1 MESLRN
7 IFSTPGRIEIT
18 GTPAGCDALVLSELA
33 ATAAFPDILHIAVDD
48 AAMARIAEAL
58 HFFAPEAEVLKMP
71 AWDCLPYDRVSPRS
85 AIASERIDTLTR
97 LAGGRPA
104 ASIRRITLTTVNAFL
119 QRVPAPE
126 TYRDACFSAA
136 KGETIELEA
145 LTDFLVKNGYG
156 RAETVMEPGEYAVRG
171 GLIDIFPPGLD
182 GPVRLDLFGDV
193 VEGIRGFDPLTQ
205 RSEGNLQSIEL
216 KPVSE
221 VLLNQV
227 TVARFR
233 ENYRDLF
240 GAVTEEDPLYQAI
253 SAKRRHA
260 GMEHWLALFHE
271 RLEPLLAYLPDAV
284 VTVAH
289 QAEQARDARLEAIAD
304 YYQARRDFTAT
315 GFAADGAVYHPV
327 PPERL
332 YLVGDEWDRR
342 LGERPVGVFS
352 PFTSPA
358 TAPATGP
365 RRFDAGGKPGHDFA
379 AARQQAG
386 VHLFDAVTAHI
397 KEHKA
402 AGRRVVVAGHSA
414 GSLDRLSGLLRDH
427 GAGDAKTVEGWAEV
441 NALPTE
447 TLALVVLGLEH
458 GFVTPEVAFIGE
470 QDILGERL
478 AQPARKAGRADRFLS
493 EVANLAQD
501 DLVVHLDHGI
511 GRYDGLETLDVAGAP
526 HDCLRILYDG
536 GDKLFVPVEN
546 IEVLSRYGEDQGTV
560 ALDKLGG
567 AAWQS
572 RKARL
577 KKRIKDMAEE
587 LLKVAAAREL
597 SHAQPMTPPDALYD
611 EFCARFGFDET
622 EDQQTAID
630 DTINDAA
637 SMRPMDRLI
646 CGDVGFGKTEVALRA
661 AFMTVMTGAQVAVV
675 VPTTLLARQHYQ
687 TFSERFA
694 GWPVR
699 IGRLSR
705 LVPAKEVA
713 ETKQGLADGT
723 VDIVIGTHGLLSGRL
738 EFSNLGLLVIDEE
751 QRFGVV
757 HKERLKRLK
766 SNVHVLTLTATPI
779 PRTLQLALAGV
790 KDMSV
795 IATPPVDRLAVRTF
809 VLPFDPLIIREAIER
824 ERFRGGQTFYVC
836 PRIRDL
842 ATLEEQIKRLV
853 PDAKVRTVHG
863 RMSARDL
870 EAAMSAFYEGG
881 VDVLLSTNIIESG
894 LDIPNVNTLIVHRA
908 DRFGLAEL
916 YQLRGRVGR
925 AKVRAYAYLTLPVR
939 QNLTAAAEKRLSV
952 MQTLDSLGAGFS
964 LASYDLDIRGAG
976 NLLGQEQSGHIREV
990 GVELYQHMLEETVA
1004 ALRGGDEAPA
1014 DDWTPQISISMPVL
1028 IPEGYVADLGVRLG
1042 LYRRLAGLV
1051 ATAEIE
1057 AFAAE
1062 LIDRFGALPGEVENL
1077 LSIIAI
1083 KGLCRDAGVE
1093 KVEAGPKG
1101 AVLSFHHNTFANP
1114 EGLIEFIQAEAG
1126 AVKLRPDHRL
1136 VCMRDWGKGE
1146 ARIAGVERLMR
1157 QLAGIACLGEADASL
1172 RRRQAGAAAGEGT
1185 PMPARRSS

>member
-33 ATAAFPDILHIAVDD
+33 ATAAFPDILHIALDD
-48 AAMARIAEAL
+48 AAMAHIAEAL
-58 HFFAPEAEVLKMP
+58 RFFAPEAEVLKMP
-71 AWDCLPYDRVSPRS
+71 AWDCLPYDRVSPKS

-97 LAGGRPA
+97 LVGTRLAGGRA
-104 ASIRRITLTTVNAFL
+104 GASICRITLTTVNAFL

-126 TYRDACFSAA
+126 TYRDACFSAV

-171 GLIDIFPPGLD
+171 GLIDVFPPGLD

-193 VEGIRGFDPLTQ
+193 LEGIRGFDPLTQ
-205 RSEGNLQSIEL
+205 RSEGSVGSFEL

-221 VLLNQV
+221 VLLNDATV
-227 TVARFR
+227 TRFR

-240 GAVTEEDPLYQAI
+240 GAVTKEDPLYQAV
-253 SAKRRHA
+253 SAKRRHP

-284 VTVAH
+284 VTLAH

-304 YYQARRDFTAT
+304 YYQARRDFTIT

-332 YLVGDEWDRR
+332 YLLGDEWDRQ
-342 LGERPVGVFS
+342 LGGRAVGVFS
-352 PFTSPA
+352 PFTS
-358 TAPATGP
+358 PATGP
-365 RRFDAGGKPGHDFA
+365 RRFDAGGKPGHDFT

-386 VHLFDAVTAHI
+386 VQLFDAVTADI
-397 KEHKA
+397 KEHQA

-414 GSLDRLSGLLRDH
+414 GSLARLEGLLRDH
-427 GAGDAKTVEGWAEV
+427 GAGNAKTVEGWAEV
-441 NALPTE
+441 NALPPD
-447 TLALVVLGLEH
+447 TLALAVLGLDH
-458 GFVTPEVAFIGE
+458 GFVTPKLAFIGE

-478 AQPARKAGRADRFLS
+478 AKPARKAARADRFFS
-493 EVANLAQD
+493 EVSNLAQD

-560 ALDKLGG
+560 NLDKLGG

-577 KKRIKDMAEE
+577 KKRIKNMAEE

-597 SHAQPMTPPDALYD
+597 SHAEAMTPAGALYD

-630 DTINDAA
+630 DTLNDAA
-637 SMRPMDRLI
+637 STRPMDRLI

-661 AFMTVMTGAQVAVV
+661 AFMTAMTGAQVAVV

-694 GWPVR
+694 GWPVQ

-705 LVPAKEVA
+705 LVPAKEIA
-713 ETKQGLADGT
+713 ETKRGLADGT
-723 VDIVIGTHGLLSGRL
+723 VDIVIGTHGLLSKQI

-790 KDMSV
+790 KDMSI

-809 VLPFDPLIIREAIER
+809 ILPFDPLIIREAIER

-842 ATLEEQIKRLV
+842 ATIEEQIKRLV
-853 PDAKVRTVHG
+853 PDAKVRAVHG
-863 RMSARDL
+863 RMAARDL
-870 EAAMSAFYEGG
+870 EAVMSAFYEGS

-939 QNLTAAAEKRLSV
+939 QSLTAAAEKRLSV

-964 LASYDLDIRGAG
+964 LASHDLDIRGAG

-1004 ALRGGDEAPA
+1004 ALRGGADAPA

-1028 IPEGYVADLGVRLG
+1028 IPEGYVGDLGVRLG
-1042 LYRRLAGLV
+1042 LYRRLGGLV
-1051 ATAEIE
+1051 AAAEIE

-1083 KGLCRDAGVE
+1083 KQLCRDAGVE

-1101 AVLSFHHNTFANP
+1101 AVLSFHHNHFANL
-1114 EGLIEFIQAEAG
+1114 EGLVEFIQAEAG
-1126 AVKLRPDHRL
+1126 AVKLRSDHRL

-1157 QLAGIACLGEADASL
+1157 ELAAI
-1172 RRRQAGAAAGEGT
+1172 AGAAKGEGA

>member
-1 MESLRN
+1 LNSLRKT
-7 IFSTPGRIEIT
+7 FSTPGRIEIT

-33 ATAAFPDILHIAVDD
+33 ASAAFADIVHIAVDD
-48 AAMARIAEAL
+48 AAMAHIASAL
-58 HFFAPEAEVLKMP
+58 RFFAPDAEVLKMP
-71 AWDCLPYDRVSPRS
+71 AWDCLPYDRVSPKS
-85 AIASERIDTLTR
+85 AIEAERIDTLTR
-97 LAGGRPA
+97 LVGARLVGGRA
-104 ASIRRITLTTVNAFL
+104 EASRCRITLTTVNAFL

-126 TYRDACFSAA
+126 TYRDACYSAA

-145 LTDFLVKNGYG
+145 LTDFLVNNGYG
-156 RAETVMEPGEYAVRG
+156 RAETVMEPGEYAIRG
-171 GLIDIFPPGLD
+171 GLIDVFPPGLD
-182 GPVRLDLFGDV
+182 QPVRLDLFGDV
-193 VEGIRGFDPLTQ
+193 VEDIRGFDPLTQ
-205 RSEGNLQSIEL
+205 RSEGSVASFEL

-221 VLLNQV
+221 VLLNDATV
-227 TVARFR
+227 TRFR

-240 GAVTEEDPLYQAI
+240 GAVTGEDPLYEAV
-253 SAKRRHA
+253 SAKRRHP

-289 QAEQARDARLEAIAD
+289 QADHARDARLEAIND
-304 YYQARRDFTAT
+304 YYQARRDFTAS

-332 YLVGDEWDRR
+332 YLLGDEWDRQLAGR
-342 LGERPVGVFS
+342 AVGFFS
-352 PFTSPA
+352 PFTSP
-358 TAPATGP
+358 PTGP
-365 RRFDAGGKPGHDFA
+365 RRYDAGGKPGHDFA
-379 AARQQAG
+379 AARRQTG
-386 VHLFDAVTAHI
+386 VQLFDAVTADI

-402 AGRRVVVAGHSA
+402 AGRRVVVAGYSA
-414 GSLDRLSGLLRDH
+414 GSLERLKGLLRDH
-427 GAGDAKTVEGWAEV
+427 GAGDGKAVEGWAEV
-441 NALPTE
+441 NALPWAE
-447 TLALVVLGLEH
+447 VNALPAATLALAVLDLEH
-458 GFVTPEVAFIGE
+458 GFVTPKLAFIGE

-478 AQPARKAGRADRFLS
+478 AKPARKAARADRFFS
-493 EVANLAQD
+493 EVSNLALD

-511 GRYDGLETLDVAGAP
+511 GRYD
-526 HDCLRILYDG
+526 
-536 GDKLFVPVEN
+536 FVPVEN
-546 IEVLSRYGEDQGTV
+546 IEVLGRYGEDQGTV
-560 ALDKLGG
+560 NLDKLGG

-577 KKRIKDMAEE
+577 KKRIRDMAEE
-587 LLKVAAAREL
+587 LLKVAAQREL
-597 SHAQPMTPPDALYD
+597 SHAEAMTPADALYD

-622 EDQQTAID
+622 DDQQTAIT

-637 SMRPMDRLI
+637 STRPMDRLI

-661 AFMTVMTGAQVAVV
+661 AFMTAMSGAQVAIV
-675 VPTTLLARQHYQ
+675 VPTTLLARQHYE
-687 TFSERFA
+687 TFSERFS

-699 IGRLSR
+699 IGRISR

-713 ETKQGLADGT
+713 ETKQGLAAGT
-723 VDIVIGTHGLLSGRL
+723 LDIVIGTHGLLSKQVG
-738 EFSNLGLLVIDEE
+738 FANLGLLVVDEE

-790 KDMSV
+790 KDMSI

-809 VLPFDPLIIREAIER
+809 ILPFDPVIIREALER

-842 ATLEEQIKRLV
+842 GAVEEQIERLV
-853 PDAKVRTVHG
+853 PDAKVISVHG
-863 RMSARDL
+863 RMAPRDL
-870 EAAMSAFYEGG
+870 EAAMSSFYEGG
-881 VDVLLSTNIIESG
+881 ADVLLSTNIIESG

-939 QNLTAAAEKRLSV
+939 QTLTAAAEKRLGV

-964 LASYDLDIRGAG
+964 LASHDLDIRGAG

-1004 ALRGGDEAPA
+1004 ALRGGDDGPGE
-1014 DDWTPQISISMPVL
+1014 DWTPQISISMPVL
-1028 IPEGYVADLGVRLG
+1028 IPESYVADLGVRLG

-1051 ATAEIE
+1051 AAVEIE

-1062 LIDRFGALPGEVENL
+1062 LIDRFGSLPGEVENL

-1083 KGLCRDAGVE
+1083 KQLCRDAGVE

-1101 AVLSFHHNTFANP
+1101 AVLSFRDNHFANL
-1114 EGLIEFIQAEAG
+1114 EGLVEFIQAEAG

-1136 VCMRDWGKGE
+1136 VCMRDWAKGE
-1146 ARIAGVERLMR
+1146 ARIAGVEHLMR
-1157 QLAGIACLGEADASL
+1157 GLAAIA
-1172 RRRQAGAAAGEGT
+1172 RAAEGT
-1185 PMPARRSS
+1185 PVPTRRSS

>member
-1 MESLRN
+1 MNSLRKT
-7 IFSTPGRIEIT
+7 FSTPGRIEIT

-33 ATAAFPDILHIAVDD
+33 ATGAFPDIVHIAIDD
-48 AAMARIAEAL
+48 AAMAHIAEAL
-58 HFFAPEAEVLKMP
+58 RFFAPDAEVLKMP
-71 AWDCLPYDRVSPRS
+71 AWDCLPYDRVSPKS
-85 AIASERIDTLTR
+85 AIAAERIDTLTR
-97 LAGGRPA
+97 LVGARA
-104 ASIRRITLTTVNAFL
+104 APSICRITLTTVNAFG

-136 KGETIELEA
+136 KGETIDLGA
-145 LTDFLVKNGYG
+145 LTDYLVKNGYG
-156 RAETVMEPGEYAVRG
+156 RAETVMEPGEYAIRG
-171 GLIDIFPPGLD
+171 GLIDVFPPGLD
-182 GPVRLDLFGDV
+182 EPVRLDLFGDV
-193 VEGIRGFDPLTQ
+193 LEDIRGFDPLSQ
-205 RSEGNLQSIEL
+205 RSEGSVGSFEL

-221 VLLNQV
+221 VLLNDA

-240 GAVTEEDPLYQAI
+240 GAVTGEDPLYQAV
-253 SAKRRHA
+253 SAKRRHP

-271 RLEPLLAYLPDAV
+271 RLVPLLDYLPDAV

-289 QAEQARDARLEAIAD
+289 QAELARDARIEAIND

-315 GFAADGAVYHPV
+315 GFAADGAVYNPV

-332 YLVGDEWDRR
+332 YLLGDEWDRQ
-342 LGERPVGVFS
+342 LGGRAVGVFS
-352 PFTSPA
+352 PFT
-358 TAPATGP
+358 APATG
-365 RRFDAGGKPGHDFA
+365 RGRYDAGGKRGHDFA
-379 AARQQAG
+379 AARRQTG
-386 VHLFDAVTAHI
+386 VHLFDAVTAEI

-414 GSLDRLSGLLRDH
+414 GSLARLEGLLRDH

-447 TLALVVLGLEH
+447 TLALAVLGLER
-458 GFVTPEVAFIGE
+458 GFVTPEIAFIGE

-478 AQPARKAGRADRFLS
+478 AKPARKAARADRFFS
-493 EVANLAQD
+493 EVSNLAQD

-511 GRYDGLETLDVAGAP
+511 GRYDGLETLKIAGAP
-526 HDCLRILYDG
+526 HDCLRILYSG

-560 ALDKLGG
+560 NLDKLSGV
-567 AAWQS
+567 AWQS

-577 KKRIKDMAEE
+577 KKRIKNMAEE

-597 SHAQPMTPPDALYD
+597 SHAEAMTPPGALYD

-630 DTINDAA
+630 DTIRDAA
-637 SMRPMDRLI
+637 STRPMDRLI

-661 AFMTVMTGAQVAVV
+661 AFMTAMTGAQVAIV
-675 VPTTLLARQHYQ
+675 VPTTLLARQHFD

-694 GWPVR
+694 GWPVK
-699 IGRLSR
+699 IGQLSR
-705 LVPAKEVA
+705 LVPAKEIA
-713 ETKQGLADGT
+713 ETKKGMADGT
-723 VDIVIGTHGLLSGRL
+723 VDIVIGTHGLLSKKI

-779 PRTLQLALAGV
+779 PRTLQLALSGV
-790 KDMSV
+790 KDMSI

-809 VLPFDPLIIREAIER
+809 ILPFDPLIIREAIER

-842 ATLEEQIKRLV
+842 AAVEEQIERLV

-863 RMSARDL
+863 RMAVRDL

-939 QNLTAAAEKRLSV
+939 QTLTAAAEKRLGV

-964 LASYDLDIRGAG
+964 LASHDLDIRGAG

-1004 ALRGGDEAPA
+1004 ALRGGDDGPE
-1014 DDWTPQISISMPVL
+1014 DDWTPQISISIPVL
-1028 IPEGYVADLGVRLG
+1028 IPESYVGDLGVRLG
-1042 LYRRLAGLV
+1042 LYRRLGGLV
-1051 ATAEIE
+1051 AAVEIE

-1062 LIDRFGALPGEVENL
+1062 LIDRFGSLPGEVENL
-1077 LSIIAI
+1077 LSVIAI
-1083 KGLCRDAGVE
+1083 KQLCRDAGVE

-1101 AVLSFHHNTFANP
+1101 AVLSFRDNHFANL
-1114 EGLIEFIQAEAG
+1114 EGLVEFIQAEAG

-1136 VCMRDWGKGE
+1136 VCMRDWAKGE

-1157 QLAGIACLGEADASL
+1157 GLAAI
-1172 RRRQAGAAAGEGT
+1172 AGATEGEGT
-1185 PMPARRSS
+1185 PVPARRLS